1 MPIAQ
6 THPPLTITN
15 EVQTDLIRRALAAF
29 YGSGG
34 TVPPDAARDPVA
46 GRLATK
52 KGTAASDHRSMH
64 FVVIHAGAV
73 VLAVFRVRQ
82 VNDYLMLRRM
92 VRPPKDIV
100 RLKRSQTGVVGN
112 DAGNE

>member
-1 MPIAQ
+1 MPIEQ
-6 THPPLTITN
+6 THPALIITQDV
-15 EVQTDLIRRALAAF
+15 ETDLIRRALTAF

-52 KGTAASDHRSMH
+52 KGTAASDHRPMH

-73 VLAVFRVRQ
+73 VLAVFKVRQ

-92 VRPPKDIV
+92 TRPPKDLV
-100 RLKRSQTGVVGN
+100 RLKGVL
-112 DAGNE
+112 